1 LKHTEIPDVISRR
14 VPITGA
20 SHSDAWERVFGQCTR
35 ATSSKNHS
43 RSPRAELHVRYLM
56 GNLNVE
62 TFDFR
67 SFTAALAR
75 ARKAYRTHC
84 APTQYLWSGPHA
96 DRVVKSLTNSNYYTT
111 WRREPTTEPQRN
123 GREVAFY
130 HAIEW

>member
-1 LKHTEIPDVISRR
+1 
-14 VPITGA
+14 
-20 SHSDAWERVFGQCTR
+20 
-35 ATSSKNHS
+35 
-43 RSPRAELHVRYLM
+43 M

-130 HAIEW
+130 HAIEWCYGNPKRPKTCHPVISTNSLVI